1 MIELHNDKKHIN
13 QHNMNY
19 TQQERI
25 EFSESM
31 KARTKKF
38 ALDVLKL
45 YQSMPKRGEY
55 LIIGNQLLRA
65 ATSLASNYR
74 AACRARSKAEFF
86 SKMSIVVEE
95 ADESLFW
102 LEVLYEGNLMPEEK
116 LLPLIKEA
124 TELTS
129 IMASAR
135 KNIY

>member
-1 MIELHNDKKHIN
+1 MIEFPNYIYIN
-13 QHNMNY
+13 QINMSY
-19 TQQERI
+19 TQEEKI
-25 EFSESM
+25 EFAD
-31 KARTKKF
+31 KLKTRTKKF

-55 LIIGNQLLRA
+55 LIIGNQLLRS
-65 ATSLASNYR
+65 ATSVAANYR
-74 AACRARSKAEFF
+74 ASCRARSKAEFF

-102 LEVLYEGNLMPEEK
+102 LEVLYEGNLIQEDRLFPQ
-116 LLPLIKEA
+116 IKEA
-124 TELTS
+124 KELTS

>member
-1 MIELHNDKKHIN
+1 MS
-13 QHNMNY
+13 Y
-19 TQQERI
+19 TQEEKN
-25 EFSESM
+25 EFVEKL

>member
-1 MIELHNDKKHIN
+1 MS
-13 QHNMNY
+13 Y
-19 TQQERI
+19 TQEEKI
-25 EFSESM
+25 EFAD
-31 KARTKKF
+31 KLKTRTKKF

-55 LIIGNQLLRA
+55 LIIGNQLLRS
-65 ATSLASNYR
+65 ATSVAANYR
-74 AACRARSKAEFF
+74 ASCRARSKAEFF

-102 LEVLYEGNLMPEEK
+102 LEVLYEGNLIQEDRLFPQ
-116 LLPLIKEA
+116 IKEA
-124 TELTS
+124 KELTS

>member
-1 MIELHNDKKHIN
+1 
-13 QHNMNY
+13 MNY